1 MLPRARSASCST
13 PPKSPILFESPARDV
28 DPAEVTPAKALRE
41 ATLRHK
47 AQPQPPP
54 FTEPVT
60 KMRRKR
66 SVTLD
71 EALDMPAQVDAL
83 VKAVDGTSLFVGGFG
98 AGLPPTQSTSASSYP
113 YQASSAFAPWTAT
126 EYGSG
131 LVYPISSSRPTPP
144 CDPSQFPAAAP
155 WVMHDAVLDSAA
167 PYLSFGGYPHF
178 AGFSE
183 SSSSSSSASVT
194 TSPPPPTSL
203 GLDLPYGLAHGS
215 AFSSP
220 VNWLASGYALPLASP
235 PLVLPPPVGPAP
247 YARGTTLPY
256 VGSASKRSTPASKG
270 SAKSPR
276 WGVLRQQ
283 IQDGLYPKS
292 CGTCKFFNPQT
303 GFGYII
309 DDRAE
314 ELATDVFVH
323 FTGIEQSRGFR
334 CLSPGER
341 VEYFLTQNSAGRVQ
355 ALKVVGE
362 NGAPLLGLADPV
374 QANRV
379 REAARRL
386 SPTIDSGASSD
397 SSTASS
403 RNLTV
408 NGRSRKPRVVPIPP
422 SQLPA
427 NALGLV
433 AAPDPTH

>member
-1 MLPRARSASCST
+1 MQKSSARGPNRGPRLRLHVKDCSLSSLRLACFLACLLACPLKPLTEQQHTARCTLVTMLPRARSASCRCAALGFSSRLLGPRITEPRARST

-131 LVYPISSSRPTPP
+131 LVYPISSSRPTLP

-283 IQDGLYPKS
+283 IQDGLHPKS
-292 CGTCKFFNPQT
+292 RGTCKFFNPQT
-303 GFGYII
+303 VSFSLACHARCSAELRLQLAGLWLHHRRPRRGAC
-309 DDRAE
+309 DRWCVA
-314 ELATDVFVH
+314 LLSVP
-323 FTGIEQSRGFR
+323 SRT
-334 CLSPGER
+334 S
-341 VEYFLTQNSAGRVQ
+341 
-355 ALKVVGE
+355 
-362 NGAPLLGLADPV
+362 
-374 QANRV
+374 
-379 REAARRL
+379 
-386 SPTIDSGASSD
+386 
-397 SSTASS
+397 
-403 RNLTV
+403 
-408 NGRSRKPRVVPIPP
+408 
-422 SQLPA
+422 
-427 NALGLV
+427 
-433 AAPDPTH
+433 